1 MEAKVLNISG
11 QETGRVVSLPEGIF
25 GIEPN
30 THAMYLDVK
39 QILANRRQGTH
50 KAKQKSEVS
59 GSTRKLKRQKGT
71 GGARAGS
78 IKSPLFRGGARV
90 FGPVPRD
97 YSFKLNKKVKQL
109 ARKSALAQKA
119 LDNAIV
125 VIEDFSFEAP
135 KTKQFTAICSSLNIL
150 DKKSLFM
157 LNEPDN
163 FIYLSSRNLPKQMV
177 VNASSI
183 NTYDIMNA
191 NTLVISESSIE
202 VLNKMFKLS

>member
-11 QETGRVVSLPEGIF
+11 QETGRVVTLPEGIF

-191 NTLVISESSIE
+191 NTIVISESSVE

>member
-11 QETGRVVSLPEGIF
+11 QETGRVVTLPKEIF

-191 NTLVISESSIE
+191 NTIVISESSVE

>member
-177 VNASSI
+177 VNVSSI